1 MSNIENDTDFMVK
14 FYKSYYDFDKYRLN
28 KKFKTLLEKGRR
40 KEEAYEELE
49 KETIKKQKEELDK
62 IQELQEN
69 DDQQVRTE
77 FEAKL
82 AEDEAKIEEYNKSRN
97 DIIQKILDT
106 IEKIPEIKDS
116 LYDEFFKKLK
126 YNTKQTDE
134 QIIKYLDDIEKKVYL
149 NDSII
154 ILKLIT
160 DIIAEDTKVPDT
172 EKENK
177 IKYYVDKISDEQYKI
192 NELRNLSNNY
202 FRDKT
207 KSSTESQKI
216 DKIIKTINAKRKRE
230 ELRKAFVDKEFTKQ
244 KQTVI
249 SGRKNKRQNI
259 IVPSEILGKESSDDE
274 RILTKEE
281 LNQLYNMYNPTKRQK
296 VTRYMDKAKDVF
308 SKMPWVGNL
317 ITKKD
322 KTESQGDNNDDH
334 INADASIR
342 TGFSGGN
349 KKSKK
354 RKNKRRKTTKRR
366 KTKKAKK

>member
-1 MSNIENDTDFMVK
+1 MIYNDKDFMVK
-14 FYKSYYDFDKYRLN
+14 FNKSYYDFDKYIRK
-28 KKFKTLLEKGRR
+28 KKFKNLLEEGKT
-40 KEEAYEELE
+40 KEQAYEELE
-49 KETIKKQKEELDK
+49 EETIKKQKEELDK
-62 IQELQEN
+62 IQELQLN

-82 AEDEAKIEEYNKSRN
+82 AEDEAKIKEYNKSRN
-97 DIIQKILDT
+97 DIIDKILFA
-106 IEKIPEIKDS
+106 IKKIPEIKDS

-126 YNTKQTDE
+126 YNTKPTDE
-134 QIIKYLDDIEKKVYL
+134 QIINYLDDLEKKVYL

-160 DIIAEDTKVPDT
+160 DIIAEDTKVPET

-177 IKYYVDKISDEQYKI
+177 IKYYVDKISDEQHKI
-192 NELRNLSNNY
+192 DELRNLSNNY
-202 FRDKT
+202 KGDKR
-207 KSSTESQKI
+207 KSSRESQKI

-230 ELRKAFVDKEFTKQ
+230 ELRKAFVDEEFTKQ
-244 KQTVI
+244 KKTVI
-249 SGRKNKRQNI
+249 SGRKNEARQNI
-259 IVPSEILGKESSDDE
+259 IVPSEISGKESSDDE

-296 VTRYMDKAKDVF
+296 VTTYMDKAKDVF
-308 SKMPWVGNL
+308 SKMSWVGNL

-334 INADASIR
+334 INADGSIR